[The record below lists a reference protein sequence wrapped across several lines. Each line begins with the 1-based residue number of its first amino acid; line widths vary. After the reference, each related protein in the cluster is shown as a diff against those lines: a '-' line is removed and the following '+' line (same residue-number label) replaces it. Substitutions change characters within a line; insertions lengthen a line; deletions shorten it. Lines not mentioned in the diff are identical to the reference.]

1 MRRFGRRELLKSSLG
16 ASAALAGGISYEHRA
31 LMAHMAAPP
40 QEAAVK
46 KEPVKGLQRGKFG
59 KYEVSRLIIGG
70 DPVSGIAHA
79 GELVYQADFM
89 KQYFNTPKILETLTV
104 AEENGINTLLM
115 RADDHIISH
124 YNMFKK
130 ERGGTLQWIATSAP
144 EQGSPVENS
153 KRARDNGAI
162 AVYLHGGVADQ
173 LVKAG
178 KVDEIGEIVEGFKK
192 VGIMAGIGAHM
203 LDTAR
208 ACNHARIDPDF
219 YMVTINRV
227 NYYCSEAA
235 EVGIFMQIDQE
246 ALDCLQGSGRRPR
259 ETRGRLPAG
268 LRAWRRLPCRG
279 HVRLA
284 DSRQCGARSADA
296 GERNQPRSRLGVGFR
311 LRARLQP
318 QRGVNGRVHP
328 RLGSDG
334 ENQTFPPRGSC
345 ARH

>member
-1 MRRFGRRELLKSSLG
+1 M
-16 ASAALAGGISYEHRA
+16 AGPA
-31 LMAHMAAPP
+31 
-40 QEAAVK
+40 QEATV

-89 KQYFNTPKILETLTV
+89 KQYFNTAKILETLTL
-104 AEENGINTLLM
+104 AEQNGINTLLM
-115 RADDHIISH
+115 RADDRIISH
-124 YNMFKK
+124 YNMHKK

-144 EQGSPVENS
+144 EQGSPVENA

-162 AVYLHGGVADQ
+162 AVYLHGGVADG

-192 VGIMAGIGAHM
+192 VGIMAGIGAHQ

-208 ACNHARIDPDF
+208 ATVQAKIDPDF

-235 EVGIFMQIDQE
+235 EVGIFMRSIKKPWI
-246 ALDCLQGSGRRPR
+246 AFKVLGAGRVKP
-259 ETRGRLPAG
+259 E
-268 LRAWRRLPCRG
+268 
-279 HVRLA
+279 
-284 DSRQCGARSADA
+284 
-296 GERNQPRSRLGVGFR
+296 EGFR
-311 LRARLQP
+311 LAFEHGGDFLAVGMFDWQIRDDVAH
-318 QRGVNGRVHP
+318 VKEM
-328 RLGSDG
+328 LG
-334 ENQTFPPRGSC
+334 QW
-345 ARH
+345 H

>member
-1 MRRFGRRELLKSSLG
+1 MMAPAQELT
-16 ASAALAGGISYEHRA
+16 A
-31 LMAHMAAPP
+31 
-40 QEAAVK
+40 

-89 KQYFNTPKILETLTV
+89 KQYFNTPKILETLTL
-104 AEENGINTLLM
+104 AEQNGINTLLM
-115 RADDHIISH
+115 RADDRIISH

-144 EQGSPVENS
+144 EQGAPVENA

-162 AVYLHGGVADQ
+162 AVYLHGGVADG

-192 VGIMAGIGAHM
+192 VGIMAGIGAHQ

-208 ACNHARIDPDF
+208 ASVQAKIDPDF

-235 EVGIFMQIDQE
+235 EVGIFMRSIKKPWI
-246 ALDCLQGSGRRPR
+246 AFKVLGAGRGNLLPVS
-259 ETRGRLPAG
+259 RGVRARWRLS
-268 LRAWRRLPCRG
+268 RRG

-284 DSRQCGARSADA
+284 DSRRRRPRPGHARK
-296 GERNQPRSRLGVGFR
+296 GNHPGPRLGVAASYEFP
-311 LRARLQP
+311 AFTA
-318 QRGVNGRVHP
+318 P
-328 RLGSDG
+328 R
-334 ENQTFPPRGSC
+334 
-345 ARH
+345 

>member
-1 MRRFGRRELLKSSLG
+1 MQKFNRRDLLRNSLG
-16 ASAALAGGISYEHRA
+16 ASAALVGGISYERKA
-31 LMAHMAAPP
+31 LMAHMMAPA
-40 QEAAVK
+40 QEATV

-89 KQYFNTPKILETLTV
+89 KQYFNTPKILDTLTM

-115 RADDHIISH
+115 RADDRIISH

-162 AVYLHGGVADQ
+162 AVYLHGGIADE

-178 KVDEIGEIVEGFKK
+178 KVDEIGEIVESFKK
-192 VGIMAGIGAHM
+192 VGIMAGIGAHL
-203 LDTAR
+203 LDTPR
-208 ACNHARIDPDF
+208 ACVQARIDPDF

-235 EVGIFMQIDQE
+235 EVGIFMRSIKKPWIAFKVLGAGRVQPQE
-246 ALDCLQGSGRRPR
+246 
-259 ETRGRLPAG
+259 
-268 LRAWRRLPCRG
+268 
-279 HVRLA
+279 
-284 DSRQCGARSADA
+284 
-296 GERNQPRSRLGVGFR
+296 GFR
-311 LRARLQP
+311 LAFEHGGDFLAVGMFDWQIRDDVAHVQEMLTKGISRD
-318 QRGVNGRVHP
+318 R
-328 RLGSDG
+328 DW
-334 ENQTFPPRGSC
+334 
-345 ARH
+345 A

>member
-1 MRRFGRRELLKSSLG
+1 MSKCSRRDLLRNSLG
-16 ASAALAGGISYEHRA
+16 ASAALVGGISYERQA
-31 LMAHMAAPP
+31 LEAHMAGPA
-40 QEAAVK
+40 QEATV

-89 KQYFNTPKILETLTV
+89 KQYFNTAKILETLTL
-104 AEENGINTLLM
+104 AEQNGINTLLM
-115 RADDHIISH
+115 RADDRIISH
-124 YNMFKK
+124 YNMHKK

-144 EQGSPVENS
+144 ERGSPVENA

-162 AVYLHGGVADQ
+162 AVYLHGGVADG

-192 VGIMAGIGAHM
+192 VGIMAGIGAHQ

-208 ACNHARIDPDF
+208 ATVQAKIDPDF

-235 EVGIFMQIDQE
+235 EVGIFMRSIKKPWI
-246 ALDCLQGSGRRPR
+246 AFKVLGAGRVKP
-259 ETRGRLPAG
+259 E
-268 LRAWRRLPCRG
+268 
-279 HVRLA
+279 
-284 DSRQCGARSADA
+284 
-296 GERNQPRSRLGVGFR
+296 EGFR
-311 LRARLQP
+311 LVFEHGGDFLAVGMFDWQIRDDVAHVKEMLA
-318 QRGVNGRVHP
+318 NGINRDRVW
-328 RLGSDG
+328 
-334 ENQTFPPRGSC
+334 
-345 ARH
+345 A

>member
-1 MRRFGRRELLKSSLG
+1 MKKLGRRDLLKNSLG
-16 ASAALAGGISYEHRA
+16 ATAALVGGISYERKA
-31 LMAHMAAPP
+31 LMAHMMAPA
-40 QEAAVK
+40 QEAMV
-46 KEPVKGLQRGKFG
+46 KEPVKGLQRGRFG

-89 KQYFNTPKILETLTV
+89 KQYFNTPKILETLTL
-104 AEENGINTLLM
+104 AEKNGINTLLM
-115 RADDHIISH
+115 RADDRIISH

-153 KRARDNGAI
+153 KLARDNGAI
-162 AVYLHGGVADQ
+162 AVYLHGGVADG

-192 VGIMAGIGAHM
+192 SGIMAGIGAHQ

-208 ACNHARIDPDF
+208 ACVQAKIDPDF

-235 EVGIFMQIDQE
+235 EVGIFM
-246 ALDCLQGSGRRPR
+246 
-259 ETRGRLPAG
+259 
-268 LRAWRRLPCRG
+268 
-279 HVRLA
+279 
-284 DSRQCGARSADA
+284 RSIKK
-296 GERNQPRSRLGVGFR
+296 P
-311 LRARLQP
+311 
-318 QRGVNGRVHP
+318 
-328 RLGSDG
+328 
-334 ENQTFPPRGSC
+334 
-345 ARH
+345 

>member
-1 MRRFGRRELLKSSLG
+1 MRKFGRRDLLKSSLG
-16 ASAALAGGISYEHRA
+16 ASAALVGGISYERKA
-31 LMAHMAAPP
+31 LMARMMAP
-40 QEAAVK
+40 QQDAAAT
-46 KEPVKGLQRGKFG
+46 EPVKGLQRGKFG

-89 KQYFNTPKILETLTV
+89 KQYFSTPKILETLTL
-104 AEENGINTLLM
+104 AEQNGINTLLM

-124 YNMFKK
+124 YKMFKK

-162 AVYLHGGVADQ
+162 AVYLHGGIADG

-192 VGIMAGIGAHM
+192 VGIMAGIGAHL

-208 ACNHARIDPDF
+208 ACVHARIDPDF

-235 EVGIFMQIDQE
+235 EVGIFMRSIKKPWIAFKVLGAGRMKPQEGFHLAFEHGGDFLAVGMFDWQIRDDVALVQE
-246 ALDCLQGSGRRPR
+246 MLTKGINRDRDWA
-259 ETRGRLPAG
+259 
-268 LRAWRRLPCRG
+268 
-279 HVRLA
+279 
-284 DSRQCGARSADA
+284 
-296 GERNQPRSRLGVGFR
+296 
-311 LRARLQP
+311 
-318 QRGVNGRVHP
+318 
-328 RLGSDG
+328 
-334 ENQTFPPRGSC
+334 
-345 ARH
+345 

>member
-1 MRRFGRRELLKSSLG
+1 MRKFGRRELLTSSLG

-46 KEPVKGLQRGKFG
+46 LEPVKGLQRGKFG

-115 RADDHIISH
+115 RADDRIISH

-173 LVKAG
+173 LVKTG

-192 VGIMAGIGAHM
+192 VGIMAGIGAHL

-208 ACNHARIDPDF
+208 GCVHARIDPDF

-235 EVGIFMQIDQE
+235 EVGIFMLSIKKPWI
-246 ALDCLQGSGRRPR
+246 AFKVLGAGRVKS
-259 ETRGRLPAG
+259 E
-268 LRAWRRLPCRG
+268 
-279 HVRLA
+279 
-284 DSRQCGARSADA
+284 
-296 GERNQPRSRLGVGFR
+296 EGFR
-311 LRARLQP
+311 LAFEHGGDFLAVGMFDWQIRDNVAHVQQMLA
-318 QRGVNGRVHP
+318 NGINRD
-328 RLGSDG
+328 RDW
-334 ENQTFPPRGSC
+334 
-345 ARH
+345 A